1 MGKIEKIDDSVNA
14 SGFKERLYQETDD
27 KGRVRLVKQNIVD
40 SKDAAMIMTQNQL
53 QRMSGDGF
61 SKDRNH
67 RQVGVMLLTDF
78 LAMKKDAEENGGV
91 IERKDFE
98 KYFDENP
105 GMRTAPKYTKSGI
118 IIK

>member
-1 MGKIEKIDDSVNA
+1 MEKIDDSINA
-14 SGFKERLYQETDD
+14 SGFREKIFQEEDE
-27 KGRVRLVKQNIVD
+27 KGRVRFVKQTSI
-40 SKDAAMIMTQNQL
+40 SGKDAAMIMTSNQL

-78 LAMKKDAEENGGV
+78 LALKQEAESNGGV
-91 IERKDFE
+91 LERKDFE
-98 KYFDENP
+98 KYFDKNP
-105 GMRTAPKYTKSGI
+105 GMRTAPKTTKSGI